1 MIAGIACETGIGPTE
16 LMNLEPRML
25 WTLNRYLVHR
35 NQQQQKAQRKR

>member
-1 MIAGIACETGIGPTE
+1 LIAGIACETGIGPTE

-35 NQQQQKAQRKR
+35 KQTEQRSQRKR